1 MKKRTLLSLLLLP
14 ALLAGCAPS
23 AAWRPSAGVTALTT
37 AEEFPGDRADFQP
50 QPEADAAIG
59 TLGAELLRAVRT
71 PGENTLLSPLSITLA
86 LSMTANGAAGDTL
99 AELEALLGAEVD
111 ALNENAGSLLDDYL
125 ALEGSTESAIA
136 NSLWMDDSL
145 AAGEGF
151 LDRCTAFYRAEVYQ
165 ADLPTEETRDAVN
178 DWIGQVTRGMIPR
191 MLQDPPRE
199 DAALLLVNAL
209 YMKNTWEEE
218 FDANDTHP
226 RTFTAADGTETELDF
241 LYNGTRRERYFAA
254 EDAAGVV
261 LPYDDGRLGFIAVL
275 PDGELDPW
283 LEGLDGGTFSQLL
296 AAAEETEVALR
307 LPKFEAEWGGS
318 LTDALRALG
327 LDAAFDPARADF
339 SPMGT
344 SDGMPLFLASVD
356 HRAKLEVTEEG
367 TKAAAATVVTMP
379 AAGEAPGDPPVELVF
394 DRPFCYAIVDLERG
408 VPLFL
413 GTFERP

>member
-23 AAWRPSAGVTALTT
+23 AAWRPTAGVTALTT
-37 AEEFPGDRADFQP
+37 AEEFPGDRADFQAQP
-50 QPEADAAIG
+50 QADAAIG
-59 TLGAELLRAVRT
+59 ALGAELLRAVRA

-111 ALNENAGSLLDDYL
+111 VLNENAGSLLADHL

-145 AAGEGF
+145 AAGEVF

-191 MLQDPPRE
+191 MLQEPPRE

-226 RTFTAADGTETELDF
+226 RTFTAAGGTETELDF

-283 LEGLDGGTFSQLL
+283 LEGLDGETFSRLL

-318 LTDALRALG
+318 LTGALRALG

-356 HRAKLEVTEEG
+356 HRAKIEVTEEG
-367 TKAAAATVVTMP
+367 TEAAAATVVTMP
-379 AAGEAPGDPPVELVF
+379 AGAESPKDRVELTF

>member
-1 MKKRTLLSLLLLP
+1 MKRGRLIALLLLP

-23 AAWRPSAGVTALTT
+23 AAWSPPAGVTALTT
-37 AEEFPGDRADFQP
+37 TEELPGDRADFAP
-50 QPEADAAIG
+50 QPAADAAIG
-59 TLGAELLRAVRT
+59 ALGADLLRAVRT

-99 AELEALLGAEVD
+99 AELEALLGAEADV
-111 ALNENAGSLLDDYL
+111 LNANAGSLLADYL
-125 ALEGSTESAIA
+125 ALEGGTESAIA
-136 NSLWMDDSL
+136 NSLWMDDGL
-145 AAGEGF
+145 EAEEEF
-151 LDRCTAFYRAEVYQ
+151 LEHCAAFYRAEVYQ
-165 ADLPTEETRDAVN
+165 ANLPTEETRAAVN
-178 DWIGQVTRGMIPR
+178 DWIGRITRDMIPR

-209 YMKNTWEEE
+209 YMKNTWAEE
-218 FDANDTHP
+218 FDPSDTRP
-226 RTFTAADGTETELDF
+226 RVFTAADGTETEIDF

-283 LEGLDGGTFSQLL
+283 LEGLDGETFSQLL

-339 SPMGT
+339 SRMGT
-344 SDGMPLFLASVD
+344 ADGMPLFLGAVD
-356 HRAKLEVTEEG
+356 HRAKIEVTETG
-367 TKAAAATVVTMP
+367 TEAAAATVVTMP

-413 GTFERP
+413 GTFEAP

>member
-1 MKKRTLLSLLLLP
+1 MKRGRLPALLLLP

-23 AAWRPSAGVTALTT
+23 AAWSPPAGVTALTT
-37 AEEFPGDRADFQP
+37 TEELPGDRADFAP
-50 QPEADAAIG
+50 QPAADAAIG
-59 TLGAELLRAVRT
+59 ALGAELLRAVRA

-111 ALNENAGSLLDDYL
+111 ALNENAGSLLADYL

-241 LYNGTRRERYFAA
+241 LHNGVRRERYFAA

-283 LEGLDGGTFSQLL
+283 LEGLDGETFSQLL
-296 AAAEETEVALR
+296 AAAEETEVVLR

-318 LTDALRALG
+318 PTDALRALG
-327 LDAAFDPARADF
+327 LDTAFDPAKADF

-344 SDGMPLFLASVD
+344 ADGMPLFLASVD
-356 HRAKLEVTEEG
+356 HRAKIEVTEEG
-367 TKAAAATVVTMP
+367 TEAAAATVVTMP
-379 AAGEAPGDPPVELVF
+379 AGAESPKDRVELTF

-413 GTFERP
+413 GTFEQP